1 MSDPSSN
8 EKPVADTIEDVS
20 TPAVADN
27 EKQQGG
33 KITFQPTVKPERVVK
48 PTPTEQPSRRPS
60 IAAVPQ
66 PAKKETKNVDIVSGL
81 WELCT
86 RGEWNILTNT
96 FL

>member
-8 EKPVADTIEDVS
+8 EKTSHPDPVEDGSTPPVADDS
-20 TPAVADN
+20 
-27 EKQQGG
+27 EKQQQQQGG

-66 PAKKETKNVDIVSGL
+66 PAKKETKNVDIVSL
-81 WELCT
+81 QTSINSKWEGKT
-86 RGEWNILTNT
+86 
-96 FL
+96 